1 MAAPIGV
8 PDTRHRNCLLP
19 PASPSVQA
27 ALVARLLTG
36 LSLGYF
42 LVMLDTTI
50 VTVALPA
57 LSPSLPAQQW
67 ISNGYTLTFAAF
79 LLTAGAWSDRFGARR
94 VFSLGLIAFAA
105 LSGLSALSFSTPM
118 LITLRA
124 LLGIAGALLVPSSLS
139 LIAAAYP
146 ASAARA
152 KAMGVWAAVSGTG
165 LVAGPLLGGVLTEVF
180 GWRAI
185 FVVNVPVAAVAW
197 ALSRSAPASPA
208 RPGRIDVTGQLS
220 AVVALSTLSYALIER
235 SWVALLLAVTAAAV
249 FVRFQR
255 VLPARL
261 FRARAFP
268 LGLAAGA
275 IVNFGLS
282 GVLFVLSLYFQETRG
297 YPPSTTGLAF
307 LPLTI
312 PTAVNPIFTGRL
324 VARFGP
330 RIPAV
335 SGFVLMSGGTLL
347 QACTTAA
354 TLSVVALALLGFG
367 VSLAIPSLLAMVVAA
382 APLELTGVAGGALNA
397 SRQAGAALGVAI
409 LGALLTA
416 TTTSIALFT
425 AAGVLLAGA
434 AALSREL
441 FPVRL

>member
-1 MAAPIGV
+1 M
-8 PDTRHRNCLLP
+8 
-19 PASPSVQA
+19 
-27 ALVARLLTG
+27 ARLLIG

-79 LLTAGAWSDRFGARR
+79 LLPAGAWSDRFSARR
-94 VFSLGLIAFAA
+94 VFSLGLISFGG

-118 LITLRA
+118 LIALRA
-124 LLGIAGALLVPSSLS
+124 LLGVAGALLVPSSLS

-146 ASAARA
+146 LPAARA

-165 LVAGPLLGGVLTEVF
+165 LVTGPLLGGLLTEAF

-185 FVVNVPVAAVAW
+185 FLVNVPVAAVAW
-197 ALSRSAPASPA
+197 ALSRSAPSTPA
-208 RPGRIDVTGQLS
+208 RAGRM
-220 AVVALSTLSYALIER
+220 R
-235 SWVALLLAVTAAAV
+235 
-249 FVRFQR
+249 
-255 VLPARL
+255 PARL
-261 FRARAFP
+261 FRVRAFP

-297 YPPSTTGLAF
+297 YPPSMTGLAF

-312 PTAVNPIFTGRL
+312 PTAFNPIFTGRL
-324 VARFGP
+324 VARVGP

-335 SGFVLMSGGTLL
+335 TGFLLMSGGTLL
-347 QACTTAA
+347 QAGTTSPV
-354 TLSVVALALLGFG
+354 LSVVALALLGFG
-367 VSLAIPSLLAMVVAA
+367 VSLAIPSLLTLVVTAV
-382 APLELTGVAGGALNA
+382 PPDLTGVAGGALNA
-397 SRQAGAALGVAI
+397 SRQAGAALGVAV
-409 LGALLTA
+409 LGAVLTA
-416 TTTSIALFT
+416 TTTSIALVA

-434 AALSREL
+434 VAALAAL
-441 FPVRL
+441 PVIGSTTAYADDDNGAPAAPVVTPTPTDTTDGNPWHG

>member
-1 MAAPIGV
+1 MASPIGV

-19 PASPSVQA
+19 PGSPSVQA
-27 ALVARLLTG
+27 FGVARLLIG

-79 LLTAGAWSDRFGARR
+79 LLTAGAWSDRFGAHR
-94 VFSLGLIAFAA
+94 VFSVGLVSFAA
-105 LSGLSALSFSTPM
+105 LSGLSALSFSTPL
-118 LITLRA
+118 LIALRA
-124 LLGIAGALLVPSSLS
+124 LLGVAGALLVPSSLS

-146 ASAARA
+146 VPAARA

-165 LVAGPLLGGVLTEVF
+165 LVAGPLLGGLLTQAF

-185 FVVNVPVAAVAW
+185 FLVNVPVAAVAF
-197 ALSRSAPASPA
+197 ALSRSAPPTPA
-208 RPGRIDVTGQLS
+208 KPGRM
-220 AVVALSTLSYALIER
+220 
-235 SWVALLLAVTAAAV
+235 
-249 FVRFQR
+249 
-255 VLPARL
+255 LPARL
-261 FRARAFP
+261 FRVRAFP

-297 YPPSTTGLAF
+297 YPPSMTGLAF

-312 PTAVNPIFTGRL
+312 PTAFNPIFTGRL
-324 VARFGP
+324 VARVGP

-335 SGFVLMSGGTLL
+335 TGFLLMSAGTLL
-347 QACTTAA
+347 QACTTSAA
-354 TLSVVALALLGFG
+354 LSVVALALLGFG
-367 VSLAIPSLLAMVVAA
+367 VSLAIPALLTLVVTAV
-382 APLELTGVAGGALNA
+382 PPDLTGVAGGALNA
-397 SRQAGAALGVAI
+397 SRQAGAALGVVV

-416 TTTSIALFT
+416 TTTSIALVV

-434 AALSREL
+434 LTVSCSFMKQETPCR
-441 FPVRL
+441 

>member
-1 MAAPIGV
+1 M
-8 PDTRHRNCLLP
+8 
-19 PASPSVQA
+19 SPSVQA
-27 ALVARLLTG
+27 FGVARLLTG

-57 LSPSLPAQQW
+57 LSPSLSAQQW

-94 VFSLGLIAFAA
+94 VFSAGLISFAA
-105 LSGLSALSFSTPM
+105 LSGLSALSFSAPM
-118 LITLRA
+118 LIALRA
-124 LLGIAGALLVPSSLS
+124 LLGVAGALLVPASLS

-146 ASAARA
+146 VPSARA

-165 LVAGPLLGGVLTEVF
+165 LVAGPLLGGLLTEAF

-185 FVVNVPVAAVAW
+185 FLVNVPVAAIAW
-197 ALSRSAPASPA
+197 VLSRSAPPSPV
-208 RPGRIDVTGQLS
+208 RPGRIDVVGQLS
-220 AVVALSTLSYALIER
+220 AVVALSTLTYALIER
-235 SWVALLLAVTAAAV
+235 SWGALLLTVTAAAV
-249 FVRFQR
+249 FVRSQR
-255 VLPARL
+255 HPEAMLPARL
-261 FRARAFP
+261 FHGRAFP

-312 PTAVNPIFTGRL
+312 PTAFNPIFTGRL

-330 RIPAV
+330 RIPAI
-335 SGFVLMSGGTLL
+335 SGFVLMSGGALL
-347 QACTTAA
+347 QACSTSAA
-354 TLSVVALALLGFG
+354 LSVVALAMLGFG
-367 VSLAIPSLLAMVVAA
+367 VSFAIPSLLAMVVAA
-382 APLELTGVAGGALNA
+382 APPELTGVAGGALNA

-409 LGALLTA
+409 LGAALTA
-416 TTTSIALFT
+416 TTASIALVT

-434 AALSREL
+434 LAVSCSFMKQET
-441 FPVRL
+441 PCS